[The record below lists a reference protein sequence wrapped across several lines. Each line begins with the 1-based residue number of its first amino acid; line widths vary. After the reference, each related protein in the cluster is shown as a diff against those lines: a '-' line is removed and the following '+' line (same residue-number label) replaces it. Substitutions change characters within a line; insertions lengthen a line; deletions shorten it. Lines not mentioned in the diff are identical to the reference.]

1 MLTAAMTL
9 VALPLAAQ
17 DAPPAAPPPFKPFTE
32 DETERYMARGKQV
45 MGWFLAGHADS
56 LVTAFGGEM
65 AERATIDEVRQQM
78 DLFAERAGTVIRDL
92 AEKMTRRNGTPQ
104 YWWEAEGT
112 NYTAEPVVMR
122 WLFDEDLKIV
132 GVGLTPK
139 SRAPSDPE
147 G

>member
-1 MLTAAMTL
+1 
-9 VALPLAAQ
+9 
-17 DAPPAAPPPFKPFTE
+17 
-32 DETERYMARGKQV
+32 
-45 MGWFLAGHADS
+45 

-78 DLFAERAGTVIRDL
+78 DLFAERAGTVIRVL
-92 AEKMTRRNGTPQ
+92 AERMTRRNGTPQ

-112 NYTAEPVVMR
+112 NYAAEPVVMR